1 MEMTTAAELY
11 DAISLPA
18 LHMLSTAL
26 VIALVLPLAAVLG
39 HAMGHAQRK
48 RMIAGER
55 ELDQTTGKTSLGA
68 ILTLL
73 GLLLAF
79 SFGNSISVTQARKTA
94 TIQEAAALSTAFLR
108 ADYLGEPGRT
118 ELKVA
123 ILEYTKTRVMPGD
136 EKLDTVEKVQLFL
149 QTSLKSQA
157 KLWPLTL
164 QVTADPLPQ
173 PMKIF
178 VAGAVNNALDAHLV
192 RLQTLSTPI
201 SDYAQAML
209 LAAAITALF
218 LLGSRSGSLGRELS
232 WRTFILSGFLFLV
245 MITIIDF
252 QRGEEGFILT
262 DQTALLAT
270 IFEMELALQ

>member
-1 MEMTTAAELY
+1 MEMTTAAKLY
-11 DAISLPA
+11 EAISLPA
-18 LHMLSTAL
+18 WNMLSTAL
-26 VIALVLPLAAVLG
+26 IIAFLLPLAAVLG

-48 RMIAGER
+48 RMIAGGKEV
-55 ELDQTTGKTSLGA
+55 DQTTGQTSLGA

-79 SFGNSISVTQARKTA
+79 SFGNSISVTQTRKA
-94 TIQEAAALSTAFLR
+94 STIQEAAALSTAFLR
-108 ADYLGEPGRT
+108 ADYLSEPGRT

-123 ILEYTKTRVMPGD
+123 ILDYTKTRVTPGD
-136 EKLDTVEKVQLFL
+136 GKLDTVEEVQFFL
-149 QTSLKSQA
+149 ETSLESQA

-164 QVTADPLPQ
+164 QVTADPFP
-173 PMKIF
+173 PAMKTF
-178 VAGAVNNALDAHLV
+178 VAGAVNDVLDAHLV
-192 RLQTLSTPI
+192 RLRTLSSPI
-201 SDYAQAML
+201 SDYAQAMM
-209 LAAAITALF
+209 LAAAIASLF
-218 LLGSRSGSLGRELS
+218 LLGNRSGSIGRALS

-262 DQTALLAT
+262 DQTALSAT

>member
-11 DAISLPA
+11 QATSLPA

-26 VIALVLPLAAVLG
+26 IIALVLPLAAVLG
-39 HAMGHAQRK
+39 HAMGNTQRK
-48 RMIAGER
+48 KMIAGGR
-55 ELDQTTGKTSLGA
+55 KLDKTTGQTSLGA

-79 SFGNSISVTQARKTA
+79 SFGNSISVTQTRKA
-94 TIQEAAALSTAFLR
+94 TIIQEAAALSTAFLR

-118 ELKVA
+118 ELKAA
-123 ILEYTKTRVMPGD
+123 ILEYTKTRVTPGGG
-136 EKLDTVEKVQLFL
+136 KLDTVEEVQFFL

-164 QVTADPLPQ
+164 QVTADPLP
-173 PMKIF
+173 PAMKTF
-178 VAGAVNNALDAHLV
+178 VAGAVNDALDAHLV
-192 RLQTLSTPI
+192 RLQTLSAPI
-201 SDYAQAML
+201 SDYAQSML
-209 LAAAITALF
+209 FAAAIASLF
-218 LLGSRSGSLGRELS
+218 LLGNRSGSIGRKLS
-232 WRTFILSGFLFLV
+232 WRTFVLSGFLFLV

-270 IFEMELALQ
+270 IFEMELAMQ